1 METPT
6 TKKGTIQEMKN
17 QSDVFR
23 GERGETWRDG
33 IQFHA
38 FILMNECIFQDL

>member
-23 GERGETWRDG
+23 GERGETE
-33 IQFHA
+33 H
-38 FILMNECIFQDL
+38 EETY